1 MRITALLTGLLLL
14 AACRAEPEV
23 GAPAP
28 SADPAQDAAAPAVAT
43 PRDPG
48 EPGPQQ
54 VAVDDP
60 GRLEVLDGACKLAF
74 RRYRPA
80 TPATNATVLLAH
92 GFQRNIG
99 HMDLVARHYASWG
112 LPVVT
117 VSLCSNSLL
126 GVDHALNGRAM
137 AAAGLELAPDA
148 RVYAGFSAGGLA
160 AYLATAEDERA
171 LGFVG
176 LDPVD
181 AGAAVKRAPEVSA
194 PAWAIMAGPQGCNAN
209 GNWTRVLAADPDQR
223 ALRIP
228 AATHLDFEREAC
240 GADVGCR
247 FCAPAG
253 GEAFRSVRRLTTAA
267 ILVLSGANPE
277 AGSWL
282 APGGEGPGRAIDP
295 R

>member
-1 MRITALLTGLLLL
+1 MRASPLLSVLLVLG
-14 AACRAEPEV
+14 ACRAEPEAV
-23 GAPAP
+23 ARAPAP
-28 SADPAQDAAAPAVAT
+28 TPDPDPDPVPRVA
-43 PRDPG
+43 DPG
-48 EPGPQQ
+48 ETGPSE
-54 VAVDDP
+54 VTVEEP
-60 GRLEVLDGACKLAF
+60 GRLPVLDGACEIAF
-74 RRYRPA
+74 RRYRP
-80 TPATNATVLLAH
+80 TSPASDTTVVLAH
-92 GFQRNIG
+92 GFQRSIAT
-99 HMDLVARHYASWG
+99 MDLAARHYASWG

-126 GVDHALNGRAM
+126 GVDHSLNGRAM

-148 RVYAGFSAGGLA
+148 RLYAGFSAGGLA
-160 AYLATAEDERA
+160 AYLASAEDPEG

-181 AGAAVKRAPEVSA
+181 AGAAVERAPEVAS

-209 GNWTRVLAADPDQR
+209 GNWVGVLEADTDQR
-223 ALRIP
+223 ALRVP
-228 AATHLDFEREAC
+228 AATHLDFERERC

-267 ILVLSGANPE
+267 MLVLSGADPE
-277 AGSWL
+277 AERWL
-282 APGGEGPGRAIDP
+282 AATGDGPGRVIEV